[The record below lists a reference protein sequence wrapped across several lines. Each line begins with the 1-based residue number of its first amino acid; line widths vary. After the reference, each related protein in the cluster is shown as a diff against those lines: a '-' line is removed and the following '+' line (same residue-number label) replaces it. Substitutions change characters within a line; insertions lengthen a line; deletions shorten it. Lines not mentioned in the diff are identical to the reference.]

1 MLGGVLYGTLRVWP
15 WSIKRRD
22 RLARLRDIAA
32 QTTNDE
38 RALDFSVRFA
48 QRRKI
53 AADPTVEIPVDEQ
66 SVDDA

>member
-1 MLGGVLYGTLRVWP
+1 VLYGSLRVGP
-15 WSIKRRD
+15 WSIRRRD

-48 QRRKI
+48 QRRK
-53 AADPTVEIPVDEQ
+53 AATDPTVELPRDDHHDDQ
-66 SVDDA
+66 S